1 MKHDKS
7 LKIENLEKELFTEEL
22 GQVHGGNLSS
32 TSVKAGFEVMDKHGF
47 GGTGV
52 GNPGFGGTGVGN
64 PGIVGGWQH
73 R

>member
-7 LKIENLEKELFTEEL
+7 LKIENLEKELTIEEL
-22 GQVHGGNLSS
+22 GQVNGGNPPSA
-32 TSVKAGFEVMDKHGF
+32 SVKAGFEVMDQPGFGGTGSGNPEF

-52 GNPGFGGTGVGN
+52 GNPGNVL
-64 PGIVGGWQH
+64 GWQH